1 MHANISSP
9 PPHLAD
15 GPSTFPLG
23 APDWLR
29 NFWRWSFAA
38 DAASVT
44 MAEFHGALL
53 AAGGCDEDDLR
64 RWSEQLQQRAT
75 LEGGANLLAAFH
87 VGVSESLV
95 LRVLQTMLARAG
107 CGAGMVSISGLSNVV
122 VSKRGWAVAE
132 MRLRAARDSVMRTAA
147 SLTS

>member
-1 MHANISSP
+1 MSLGRGSAAAHANISSP

-38 DAASVT
+38 DAASVA

-64 RWSEQLQQRAT
+64 RWSEELQQRAT
-75 LEGGANLLAAFH
+75 LEGGSNLLAAFH

-95 LRVLQTMLARAG
+95 LG
-107 CGAGMVSISGLSNVV
+107 CCRRCWRRPAAVQ
-122 VSKRGWAVAE
+122 GWFPSPA
-132 MRLRAARDSVMRTAA
+132 
-147 SLTS
+147 